1 MARYRVTVV
10 GATGLVGQ
18 ELVKLLYFPLAELRV
33 VASRRS
39 AGKALTLGQRQVYV
53 GEARPTSF
61 QAAFTASVRAH
72 HGKSG
77 NVGQAFEPARSLERL
92 RLVRLFP
99 RCVRAKGAER

>member
-1 MARYRVTVV
+1 VARYRVTVV

-72 HGKSG
+72 
-77 NVGQAFEPARSLERL
+77 QAKVVMWDRFSSLPAAWKGCASCDF
-92 RLVRLFP
+92 FP
-99 RCVRAKGAER
+99 DA